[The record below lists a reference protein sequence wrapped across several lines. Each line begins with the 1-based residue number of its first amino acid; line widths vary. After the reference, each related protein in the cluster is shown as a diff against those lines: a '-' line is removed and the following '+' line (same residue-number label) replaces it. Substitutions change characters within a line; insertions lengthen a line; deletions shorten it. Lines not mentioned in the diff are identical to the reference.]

1 MRGTVLAAALVV
13 LAACGGSPGPT
24 GQTTPSPSSSS
35 NPPTPAAVTSPA
47 FPSPTPGGPK
57 PPSPATFTCASQIPA
72 GNELALVTLRNTSGI
87 VVRDISNISNPVTRC
102 IFKGAGTYFRFVN
115 ATHVSYLVASD
126 NGTGA
131 LYLVDLRA
139 RTTSLV
145 RAWTNEGS
153 LYWVYAWSPDGNT
166 LSYLS
171 SNGDKVAWHVLS
183 AAGDVILSN
192 LGSVPGRGVSPNY
205 DDAMVGFS
213 ADGKYVA
220 LEQTLTYTG
229 TSAPAGKTAPFQV
242 VRLSD
247 RKVVYSR
254 MNGTMATW
262 AGTGARLY
270 YRTTAGVELWDPTSG
285 PQIVVPQG
293 LAWIHPWPSAD
304 GNRIAYEDANGV
316 GNHFAAYLRLAD
328 KQALRIS
335 PLPRFGAAFLNSTL
349 VWYAE
354 ESVCKTQCGLGGPPL
369 TGRTYIKDL
378 VTGTESLS
386 IITAVFD
393 SWPHIGAS

>member
-1 MRGTVLAAALVV
+1 MRGTAVAAAVLM
-13 LAACGGSPGPT
+13 LAACGGSAGVTLTPT
-24 GQTTPSPSSSS
+24 ASSATPSP
-35 NPPTPAAVTSPA
+35 TAGAA
-47 FPSPTPGGPK
+47 FPSPTPLGPNL
-57 PPSPATFTCASQIPA
+57 PPPATVTCASQIPV
-72 GNELALVTLRNTSGI
+72 GHELALVSLRNTTGI
-87 VVRDISNISNPVTRC
+87 VVRDIGDISNPVTRC
-102 IFKGAGTYFRFVN
+102 IFKGAGNYFRFVN
-115 ATHVSYLVASD
+115 ATHVSYIATD
-126 NGTGA
+126 NGYGA
-131 LYLVDLRA
+131 LYLVDMQT
-139 RTTSLV
+139 RTSSVV
-145 RAWTNEGS
+145 RTWTNGGS
-153 LYWVYAWSPDGNT
+153 AYWVYAWSPGGNT

-171 SNGDKVAWHVLS
+171 SNGDQVEWHILS
-183 AAGDVILSN
+183 AAGDVTLSR
-192 LGSVPGRGVSPNY
+192 LGAVPGRGGIADY

-229 TSAPAGKTAPFQV
+229 TSAPAGRAAPFQI

-247 RKVVYSR
+247 RKLVYSR

-270 YRTTAGVELWDPTSG
+270 YRTTAGVEVWDPTSG

-378 VTGTESLS
+378 VAGTESLS

>member
-24 GQTTPSPSSSS
+24 GQTTPSPSSPS
-35 NPPTPAAVTSPA
+35 NPPTPTAVTSPA

-229 TSAPAGKTAPFQV
+229 TSAPAGQTAPFQV

-254 MNGTMATW
+254 MNGTMAT
-262 AGTGARLY
+262 G
-270 YRTTAGVELWDPTSG
+270 RTSTHRKDLHQG
-285 PQIVVPQG
+285 PR
-293 LAWIHPWPSAD
+293 HRD
-304 GNRIAYEDANGV
+304 GEPVDHHSR
-316 GNHFAAYLRLAD
+316 LRLM
-328 KQALRIS
+328 
-335 PLPRFGAAFLNSTL
+335 AAHRRVVT
-349 VWYAE
+349 E
-354 ESVCKTQCGLGGPPL
+354 GP
-369 TGRTYIKDL
+369 
-378 VTGTESLS
+378 
-386 IITAVFD
+386 
-393 SWPHIGAS
+393 